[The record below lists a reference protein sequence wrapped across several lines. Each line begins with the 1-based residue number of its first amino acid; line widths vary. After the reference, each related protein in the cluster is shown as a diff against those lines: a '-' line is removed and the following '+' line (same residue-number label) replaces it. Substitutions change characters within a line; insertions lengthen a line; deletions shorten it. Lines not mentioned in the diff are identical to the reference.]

1 MADTATLGGHA
12 GVMVTALL
20 ALFVLITVAWALHDI
35 DATLERHNPLSIG
48 MTSIPTPLVARF
60 IRRYTAVYGLGT
72 GYLSKRAQASTT
84 RDVRAGIV
92 VGIGSS
98 QPSS

>member
-1 MADTATLGGHA
+1 
-12 GVMVTALL
+12 
-20 ALFVLITVAWALHDI
+20 
-35 DATLERHNPLSIG
+35 

-72 GYLSKRAQASTT
+72 GYLSKRAQACTT
-84 RDVRAGIV
+84 GDVTASIV
-92 VGIGSS
+92 VGTASS